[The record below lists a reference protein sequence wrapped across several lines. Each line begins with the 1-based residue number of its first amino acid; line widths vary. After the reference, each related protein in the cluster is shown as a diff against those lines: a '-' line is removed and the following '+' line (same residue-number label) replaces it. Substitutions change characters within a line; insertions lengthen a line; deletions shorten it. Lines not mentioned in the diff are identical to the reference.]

1 MKLATVI
8 VGTDAERFGRVGA
21 NPERLALANQI
32 ARFVENEGAAL
43 CVMPAGYLTA
53 TSGRPTAIRS
63 SAAQL
68 ASIFAVD
75 LVAGIDAG
83 HTTIGAMRRGAAEVG
98 ARVAR
103 PRGGWPFWGMFS
115 RSGRVGSV
123 FQQRTVYPGEET
135 DDVEAR
141 VMDVASRR
149 VGLLICGEVYNPAL
163 AASLGDERPDFA
175 VDIGHRSMGRGFTS
189 TLRNAAAAAGCRVF
203 HAQHVAWRSRG
214 ACMWTGTSR
223 RAWAETACDWAS
235 YKAGDDRDALWAE
248 VKLWE
253 LGDARA
259 SAAGGS

>member
-1 MKLATVI
+1 MRLVA
-8 VGTDAERFGRVGA
+8 RRWQ
-21 NPERLALANQI
+21 RLALKRGGEDEI
-32 ARFVENEGAAL
+32 GRRGELDHGA
-43 CVMPAGYLTA
+43 AGYLTA
-53 TSGRPTAIRS
+53 TSGRSTAIRS

-75 LVAGIDAG
+75 LVAGIDAAR
-83 HTTIGAMRRGAAEVG
+83 TTIAARNGAKQRGAAEVG
-98 ARVAR
+98 ARAAR
-103 PRGGWPFWGMFS
+103 PRGGWPFWGIFS
-115 RSGRVGSV
+115 RRGRVASV
-123 FQQRTVYPGEET
+123 FQQRTGYPGEET

-141 VMDVASRR
+141 VMDVTSRR

-163 AASLGDERPDFA
+163 AASLGDEKPDFA

-214 ACMWTGTSR
+214 ACVWTGTSR

-235 YKAGDDRDALWAE
+235 YKAGNDRDALWAE

-253 LGDARA
+253 LRDARP
-259 SAAGGS
+259 SAAGGK